1 MFSHVFMKSVDVLE
15 ETNVAELVQLVM
27 SDGLYCHVFAEIIQV
42 SLGWLQLP
50 QYLEPGKLTFEVE
63 VNL

>member
-15 ETNVAELVQLVM
+15 ETNVTKLVQLVM

-42 SLGWLQLP
+42 SLGCCNCRNTGTREA
-50 QYLEPGKLTFEVE
+50 YL
-63 VNL
+63 